1 MLNRWVLS
9 WDQKTAMEGA
19 EVTRS
24 GRLFQTREA
33 ATGKARSPTVRSR
46 VRLTINDK
54 DELERSIGFCF
65 QVLGL
70 ISARPWKVQ
79 GHRNKHPVRSHVL
92 FINLLKVDG
101 PWHFC
106 TMLHTIL
113 TSECIMH
120 DTSYVLVAT
129 SPCHRHWALRSWLLS
144 WRLGKDFI
152 YHYHHH
158 TIHSFRFL

>member
-9 WDQKTAMEGA
+9 WDRKTAMEGA

-46 VRLTINDK
+46 VRLTINDE

-101 PWHFC
+101 LWHFC
-106 TMLHTIL
+106 TMLNAPHNPHKWMYHARYQLCPCGNKSLPSALSLEKL
-113 TSECIMH
+113 T
-120 DTSYVLVAT
+120 T
-129 SPCHRHWALRSWLLS
+129 
-144 WRLGKDFI
+144 
-152 YHYHHH
+152 
-158 TIHSFRFL
+158 